1 MNLIVYQFIKEEN
14 HLYKLKLTT
23 ISNRNLL
30 FAMKSNNLLSKIKK
44 FLKLIYQKVILKE
57 IYLEGKEPPKSY
69 AFSKKFIGIYALF
82 LSISLILLIIMNISA
97 ITFSSFFEQLFIIG
111 NAIVALFILLSL
123 LYSSDKLRDLIFEK
137 HTGIKQLIIFLGA
150 GIGFYLL
157 FRMLFLLKL
166 NLLTYLYFLS
176 TVWLILLST
185 RFYMYSRKFATK
197 LEAKFITKYSPT
209 RRFLA
214 GISPYFILGLLIVL
228 ALFYRLLLVFIS
240 LDFFGPYDPQ
250 GAVAVYQIEMRLVM
264 PLIYF
269 SLIMTLIFIIF
280 EFVFTRRKAE
290 TKRAGLFDNY
300 TFSLIVFFIFFF
312 QIFQTTIFLLLRP
325 ETISALKATV
335 GATSSTVSFI
345 FIFEFLI
352 SMIFLY
358 RVIKKLGRSL
368 GWQIFLFKRDGLIL
382 LILGCVI
389 AQTLTRFGLE
399 AQISNQEVSI
409 IGNFLMYDK
418 YIISIIMIFF
428 LGATLLVYYL
438 KPQSTS
444 MFIRLQKETV
454 DIEQEKMEI
463 VYKLLKSEYIRRGEA
478 YPIEI
483 LDRELIKATKL
494 PKNAVYSLINELAD
508 SNMDVLI
515 RDIKGDY
522 GITQKFIDFVSI
534 TEKFDKKEVA
544 QKKAKSYL
552 SQRLYDTM
560 TKKSPDL
567 FKLNS
572 DLESGK
578 ASDRFMSSLTNTYSK
593 KLKDERL
600 REKKQ
605 QEAVISFTEKDIPES
620 LKDLII
626 EILKKEYIYRIENY
640 EEYPDFQFPI
650 SEIASIVQMETK
662 ITPGELYPILENL
675 NTEDIELRLLKNS
688 NEPEDKIIRFFPIA
702 DDALIYSLANFRPN
716 EFNKV
721 KIEIINKF
729 VKFLKRKKSKA
740 AISKLKKGIGK
751 NTEEQRLWEN
761 ILKNLFNYYP
771 LYTEVQD
778 KIQAGEGILK
788 VFKIFPKKE
797 IDIFL

>member
-1 MNLIVYQFIKEEN
+1 
-14 HLYKLKLTT
+14 
-23 ISNRNLL
+23 
-30 FAMKSNNLLSKIKK
+30 MKSKKFLSKIKTV
-44 FLKLIYQKVILKE
+44 LKPIYQKVILKE

-69 AFSKKFIGIYALF
+69 AFSKKFIGIYVLF
-82 LSISLILLIIMNISA
+82 FSISLILLIVMNISD
-97 ITFSSFFEQLFIIG
+97 ITFSLFFEQLFIVG
-111 NAIVALFILLSL
+111 NVIVALFILLSL
-123 LYSSDKLRDLIFEK
+123 FYSSDKLRDFIFEK
-137 HTGIKQLIIFLGA
+137 HTCIKQLIIYLGA
-150 GIGFYLL
+150 GIGFYFL
-157 FRMLFLLKL
+157 FRMFFLLKL
-166 NLLTYLYFLS
+166 NLMTYLYFLS
-176 TVWLILLST
+176 TIWLILLST

-197 LEAKFITKYSPT
+197 LEAKFIAKYSLT

-228 ALFYRLLLVFIS
+228 ALFYRLVLVFIS

-250 GAVAVYQIEMRLVM
+250 GAVAVYQIEMRIVM

-269 SLIMTLIFIIF
+269 SLIMTLLFIIF
-280 EFVFTRRKAE
+280 EFIFTRRKAE

-312 QIFQTTIFLLLRP
+312 QIFQITIFLLLRP

-418 YIISIIMIFF
+418 YIISIIMIIF

-454 DIEQEKMEI
+454 DEEQEKLEI
-463 VYKLLKSEYIRRGEA
+463 IYKLLKGEYIRRGEA

-483 LDRELIKATKL
+483 LERELIKATKL
-494 PKNAVYSLINELAD
+494 PKNALYSLINELID
-508 SNMDVLI
+508 SDMDVII
-515 RDIKGDY
+515 RKIKDDY

-552 SQRLYDTM
+552 SQRLYETM

-567 FKLNS
+567 FKLNR
-572 DLESGK
+572 DLESDK
-578 ASDRFMSSLTNTYSK
+578 ASDKFMSSLTNTYSK

-605 QEAVISFTEKDIPES
+605 QETVISFTEKEIPES

-626 EILKKEYIYRIENY
+626 GILKKEYIYRIENN
-640 EEYPDFQFPI
+640 EKYPDFHFSI

-688 NEPEDKIIRFFPIA
+688 NEPEDKIIKFFPIA
-702 DDALIYSLANFRPN
+702 DEALIYSLANFRPN
-716 EFNKV
+716 EFNKI
-721 KIEIINKF
+721 KIEVVNQF

-740 AISKLKKGIGK
+740 DISKLKRGVGK
-751 NTEEQRLWEN
+751 NTEEQRLWDS
-761 ILKNLFNYYP
+761 ILKSLYNYYP
-771 LYTEVQD
+771 LYTEVQE
-778 KIQAGEGILK
+778 KIQAGEEISK
-788 VFKIFPKKE
+788 VFKIFPKKDV
-797 IDIFL
+797 DIFSIES

>member
-1 MNLIVYQFIKEEN
+1 
-14 HLYKLKLTT
+14 
-23 ISNRNLL
+23 
-30 FAMKSNNLLSKIKK
+30 MKSNNLLSKIKK
-44 FLKLIYQKVILKE
+44 FLKLIYQKIILKE

-69 AFSKKFIGIYALF
+69 AFSKKFIGIYTLF
-82 LSISLILLIIMNISA
+82 LSISLILIIIMNISA
-97 ITFSSFFEQLFIIG
+97 ITFSSFFEQLFIVG

-123 LYSSDKLRDLIFEK
+123 LYSSDKLRDFIFEK
-137 HTGIKQLIIFLGA
+137 HTGIKQLIIYLGA

-157 FRMLFLLKL
+157 FRVLFLLKL

-240 LDFFGPYDPQ
+240 LDIFGPYDPQ

-280 EFVFTRRKAE
+280 EFIFTRRKAE

-312 QIFQTTIFLLLRP
+312 QIFQITIFLLLRP
-325 ETISALKATV
+325 ETTSALKATV
-335 GATSSTVSFI
+335 GATSSTLSFI
-345 FIFEFLI
+345 FILEFLI
-352 SMIFLY
+352 SMLFLY

-463 VYKLLKSEYIRRGEA
+463 VYKILKSEYIRRGEA

-605 QEAVISFTEKDIPES
+605 REAVITFTEKDIPES

-626 EILKKEYIYRIENY
+626 EILKKEYIYRIENN
-640 EEYPDFQFPI
+640 EKYPDFHFSI

-675 NTEDIELRLLKNS
+675 DTEDIELRLLKNS

-702 DDALIYSLANFRPN
+702 DDALMYSLANFRPN
-716 EFNKV
+716 EFNKL

-761 ILKNLFNYYP
+761 ILKNLFIYYP

>member
-1 MNLIVYQFIKEEN
+1 
-14 HLYKLKLTT
+14 
-23 ISNRNLL
+23 
-30 FAMKSNNLLSKIKK
+30 MKSNNLLSKIKK
-44 FLKLIYQKVILKE
+44 RLKPIYQKVILKE

-82 LSISLILLIIMNISA
+82 FSISLILLIVMNISD
-97 ITFSSFFEQLFIIG
+97 ITFSSLFEQLFIVG
-111 NAIVALFILLSL
+111 NVIVALFLLLSFL
-123 LYSSDKLRDLIFEK
+123 ISSDKLRVFIFEK
-137 HTGIKQLIIFLGA
+137 NSGIKQLIIYLGA
-150 GIGFYLL
+150 GIGFYFL

-166 NLLTYLYFLS
+166 NLMTYLYFLS

-197 LEAKFITKYSPT
+197 LEAKFIAKYSLT

-228 ALFYRLLLVFIS
+228 ALFYRLILVFIS
-240 LDFFGPYDPQ
+240 LDFFGPFDPQ
-250 GAVAVYQIEMRLVM
+250 GAVAVYQIEMRIVM

-269 SLIMTLIFIIF
+269 SLIMTLLFIIF
-280 EFVFTRRKAE
+280 EFIFTRRKAE

-312 QIFQTTIFLLLRP
+312 QIFQITIFLLLRP

-382 LILGCVI
+382 LILGCVV

-418 YIISIIMIFF
+418 YIISIIMIIF

-454 DIEQEKMEI
+454 DEEQEKLEI
-463 VYKLLKSEYIRRGEA
+463 IYKLLKSEYIRRGEA

-483 LDRELIKATKL
+483 LERELIKATKL
-494 PKNAVYSLINELAD
+494 PKNALYSLINELID
-508 SNMDVLI
+508 SDMDVII
-515 RDIKGDY
+515 RKIKDDY

-552 SQRLYDTM
+552 SQRLYETM

-567 FKLNS
+567 FKLNR
-572 DLESGK
+572 DLESDK
-578 ASDRFMSSLTNTYSK
+578 ASDKFMSSLTNTYSK

-605 QEAVISFTEKDIPES
+605 QDAVISFTEKEIPES

-626 EILKKEYIYRIENY
+626 ELLKKEYIYRIKNNEK
-640 EEYPDFQFPI
+640 YPDFHFPI
-650 SEIASIVQMETK
+650 SEIALIVQMETK
-662 ITPGELYPILENL
+662 ITPGELYPILEKL

-688 NEPEDKIIRFFPIA
+688 IEPEDKIIKFFPIA
-702 DDALIYSLANFRPN
+702 DEALIFSLVNFRPN

-721 KIEIINKF
+721 KIEIINQF
-729 VKFLKRKKSKA
+729 VRFLKRKKSKA
-740 AISKLKKGIGK
+740 GISKLKKGIG
-751 NTEEQRLWEN
+751 NDTEEQRVWDN
-761 ILKNLFNYYP
+761 VLKSLYNYYP
-771 LYTEVQD
+771 LYTETQE
-778 KIQAGEGILK
+778 KIQAGERILK
-788 VFKIFPKKE
+788 VFNIFPKKDV
-797 IDIFL
+797 DIFSCES

>member
-1 MNLIVYQFIKEEN
+1 
-14 HLYKLKLTT
+14 
-23 ISNRNLL
+23 
-30 FAMKSNNLLSKIKK
+30 MKSKKFLSKIKTV
-44 FLKLIYQKVILKE
+44 LKPIYQKVILKE

-82 LSISLILLIIMNISA
+82 FSISLILLIVMNISD
-97 ITFSSFFEQLFIIG
+97 ITFSLFFEQLFIVG
-111 NAIVALFILLSL
+111 NVIVALFILLSL
-123 LYSSDKLRDLIFEK
+123 LYSSDKLRDFIFEK
-137 HTGIKQLIIFLGA
+137 HSGIKQLIIYLGA
-150 GIGFYLL
+150 GIGFYFL

-166 NLLTYLYFLS
+166 NLMTYLYFLS
-176 TVWLILLST
+176 TIWLILLST

-197 LEAKFITKYSPT
+197 LEAKFIAKYSLT

-250 GAVAVYQIEMRLVM
+250 GAVSVYQIEMRIVM

-269 SLIMTLIFIIF
+269 SLIMTLLFIIF
-280 EFVFTRRKAE
+280 EFIFTRRKAE

-312 QIFQTTIFLLLRP
+312 QIFQITIFLLLRP

-335 GATSSTVSFI
+335 GATSTTVSFI

-352 SMIFLY
+352 SMLFLY
-358 RVIKKLGRSL
+358 RVITKLGRSL

-418 YIISIIMIFF
+418 YIISIIMIVF

-454 DIEQEKMEI
+454 DEEQEKLEI
-463 VYKLLKSEYIRRGEA
+463 IYKLLKSEYIRRGEA
-478 YPIEI
+478 YPVEI

-494 PKNAVYSLINELAD
+494 PKNTLYSLIKELVD
-508 SNMDVLI
+508 SDMDIII
-515 RDIKGDY
+515 RNIKDDY

-552 SQRLYDTM
+552 SQRLYETM

-567 FKLNS
+567 FKLNR
-572 DLESGK
+572 DLESDK
-578 ASDRFMSSLTNTYSK
+578 ASDLFMSSLTNTYSK

-600 REKKQ
+600 RRKKQ
-605 QEAVISFTEKDIPES
+605 QETVISFTEKEIPES
-620 LKDLII
+620 LKELIVG
-626 EILKKEYIYRIENY
+626 ILKKEYIYRIENN
-640 EEYPDFQFPI
+640 EKFPDFHFSI

-675 NTEDIELRLLKNS
+675 NTEDIELKLLKNS
-688 NEPEDKIIRFFPIA
+688 HDPEDKIVKFFPIA
-702 DDALIYSLANFRPN
+702 DEALMYSLANFRPN

-721 KIEIINKF
+721 KIEVINQF

-740 AISKLKKGIGK
+740 GISKLKRGVGK
-751 NTEEQRLWEN
+751 NTEEQRLWDN
-761 ILKNLFNYYP
+761 ILNCLYHYYP
-771 LYTEVQD
+771 LYTEVQE
-778 KIQAGEGILK
+778 KIQA
-788 VFKIFPKKE
+788 
-797 IDIFL
+797 

>member
-1 MNLIVYQFIKEEN
+1 
-14 HLYKLKLTT
+14 
-23 ISNRNLL
+23 
-30 FAMKSNNLLSKIKK
+30 MKSNNLLSKIKK
-44 FLKLIYQKVILKE
+44 RLKPIYQKFILKE

-82 LSISLILLIIMNISA
+82 FSISLILLIVMNISD
-97 ITFSSFFEQLFIIG
+97 ITFSSLFEQLFIVG
-111 NAIVALFILLSL
+111 NVIVALFIFLSL
-123 LYSSDKLRDLIFEK
+123 LYSSNKLRVFIFEK
-137 HTGIKQLIIFLGA
+137 NSGIKQLIIYLGA
-150 GIGFYLL
+150 GIGFYFL
-157 FRMLFLLKL
+157 FRMLFLFKL
-166 NLLTYLYFLS
+166 NLMTYLYFLS

-197 LEAKFITKYSPT
+197 LEAKFIAKYSLT

-214 GISPYFILGLLIVL
+214 GISPYFILGLLILL

-240 LDFFGPYDPQ
+240 LDFFGPHDPQ
-250 GAVAVYQIEMRLVM
+250 GAVAVYQIEMRIVM

-269 SLIMTLIFIIF
+269 SLIMTLLFIIF
-280 EFVFTRRKAE
+280 EFIFTRRKAE

-312 QIFQTTIFLLLRP
+312 QIFQITVFLLLRP

-335 GATSSTVSFI
+335 GATSPAVSFI

-418 YIISIIMIFF
+418 YIISIIMIIF

-454 DIEQEKMEI
+454 DEEQEKLEI
-463 VYKLLKSEYIRRGEA
+463 IYKLLKSEYIRRGEA

-483 LDRELIKATKL
+483 LERELIKATKL
-494 PKNAVYSLINELAD
+494 PKNALYSLINELID
-508 SNMDVLI
+508 SDMDVII
-515 RDIKGDY
+515 RKIKDDY

-552 SQRLYDTM
+552 SKRLYETM

-567 FKLNS
+567 FKLNR
-572 DLESGK
+572 DLESDK
-578 ASDRFMSSLTNTYSK
+578 ASDKFMSSLTTTYSK

-605 QEAVISFTEKDIPES
+605 QETVISFTEKEIPKS

-626 EILKKEYIYRIENY
+626 GILKKEYIYRIENN
-640 EEYPDFQFPI
+640 EKYPDFHFSI

-675 NTEDIELRLLKNS
+675 NKEDIELRLLKNS
-688 NEPEDKIIRFFPIA
+688 NEPEDKIIKFFPIA
-702 DDALIYSLANFRPN
+702 DEAVIYSLANFRPN
-716 EFNKV
+716 EFNKI
-721 KIEIINKF
+721 KIEVVKQF

-740 AISKLKKGIGK
+740 VISKLKRSVGK
-751 NTEEQRLWEN
+751 NTEEQRLWN
-761 ILKNLFNYYP
+761 SILTSLYNYYP
-771 LYTEVQD
+771 LYTEVQE
-778 KIQAGEGILK
+778 KIQAGEEISK
-788 VFKIFPKKE
+788 VFKIFPKKDV
-797 IDIFL
+797 DIFSIES

>member
-1 MNLIVYQFIKEEN
+1 
-14 HLYKLKLTT
+14 
-23 ISNRNLL
+23 
-30 FAMKSNNLLSKIKK
+30 MKSNNLLSKIKK
-44 FLKLIYQKVILKE
+44 LLKLIYQKVILKE

-69 AFSKKFIGIYALF
+69 AFSKKFIGIYTLF
-82 LSISLILLIIMNISA
+82 LSISLILLIILNISA
-97 ITFSSFFEQLFIIG
+97 ITFSSFFEQLFIVG

-123 LYSSDKLRDLIFEK
+123 LYSNDKLRDFIFEN
-137 HTGIKQLIIFLGA
+137 HTGIKQLIIYLGA

-176 TVWLILLST
+176 TIWLILLST

-228 ALFYRLLLVFIS
+228 ALFYRLVLVFIS

-280 EFVFTRRKAE
+280 EFIFTRRKAE

-312 QIFQTTIFLLLRP
+312 QIFQITIFLLLRP

-335 GATSSTVSFI
+335 GATSSTLSFI
-345 FIFEFLI
+345 FIFEFSI
-352 SMIFLY
+352 SMLFLY

-368 GWQIFLFKRDGLIL
+368 GWQIFLFKRDGLVL

-454 DIEQEKMEI
+454 DIEQEKIEI
-463 VYKLLKSEYIRRGEA
+463 IYKLLKSEYIRRGEA

-483 LDRELIKATKL
+483 LDRELIKATNL
-494 PKNAVYSLINELAD
+494 PKNAVYSLINELVD

-522 GITQKFIDFVSI
+522 GIMQKFIDFVSI

-567 FKLNS
+567 FKLSGDSES
-572 DLESGK
+572 DK
-578 ASDRFMSSLTNTYSK
+578 ASDLFMSSLTNTYSK
-593 KLKDERL
+593 KLKDKRL

-605 QEAVISFTEKDIPES
+605 QEAIISFTGKEIPES

-640 EEYPDFQFPI
+640 EEYPDFNFPI

-662 ITPGELYPILENL
+662 VSPGELYPILENL
-675 NTEDIELRLLKNS
+675 NKEDVELRLLKNS
-688 NEPEDKIIRFFPIA
+688 DEPEDQIISFFPIA
-702 DDALIYSLANFRPN
+702 DETLIFSLANFRPN

-721 KIEIINKF
+721 KIEIIKQF
-729 VKFLKRKKSKA
+729 VKFLKRKKNKA
-740 AISKLKKGIGK
+740 TISKLKKGIGN
-751 NTEEQRLWEN
+751 NTKDQRVWDN
-761 ILKNLFNYYP
+761 IFKNLYNYYP
-771 LYTEVQD
+771 LYTETQE
-778 KIQAGEGILK
+778 KIQAGEEISK
-788 VFKIFPKKE
+788 VFNIFPKKD
-797 IDIFL
+797 IDVFHSES

>member
-1 MNLIVYQFIKEEN
+1 M
-14 HLYKLKLTT
+14 
-23 ISNRNLL
+23 
-30 FAMKSNNLLSKIKK
+30 
-44 FLKLIYQKVILKE
+44 
-57 IYLEGKEPPKSY
+57 EGKQPPKSY
-69 AFSKKFIGIYALF
+69 AFNKKFIGIYALF
-82 LSISLILLIIMNISA
+82 FSISLILLIAMNISD
-97 ITFSSFFEQLFIIG
+97 ITFSLLFEQLFIVG
-111 NAIVALFILLSL
+111 NVIVALFIFLSL
-123 LYSSDKLRDLIFEK
+123 FFSSDKLRNFIFEK
-137 HTGIKQLIIFLGA
+137 HSGIKQLIIYLGA
-150 GIGFYLL
+150 GIGFYFL
-157 FRMLFLLKL
+157 FRTLFLFKV
-166 NLLTYLYFLS
+166 NLMTYLFFLS

-197 LEAKFITKYSPT
+197 LEAKFIAKYSLT

-228 ALFYRLLLVFIS
+228 ALFYRLVLVFIS
-240 LDFFGPYDPQ
+240 LDFFGPFDPQ
-250 GAVAVYQIEMRLVM
+250 GAVVVYQIEMRIVM

-269 SLIMTLIFIIF
+269 SLIMTLLFIIF
-280 EFVFTRRKAE
+280 EFIFTRRKAE

-312 QIFQTTIFLLLRP
+312 QIFQITIFLLLRP

-345 FIFEFLI
+345 FIFEFSI
-352 SMIFLY
+352 SMFFLY
-358 RVIKKLGRSL
+358 RVIKKLGKSL

-418 YIISIIMIFF
+418 YIISIIMIIF

-454 DIEQEKMEI
+454 DEEQEKLEI
-463 VYKLLKSEYIRRGEA
+463 IYKLLKSEYIRRGEA
-478 YPIEI
+478 YPVEI

-494 PKNAVYSLINELAD
+494 PKNTLYSLIKELVD
-508 SNMDVLI
+508 SDMDIII
-515 RDIKGDY
+515 RNIKDDY

-552 SQRLYDTM
+552 SQRLYETM

-567 FKLNS
+567 FKLNR
-572 DLESGK
+572 DLESDK
-578 ASDRFMSSLTNTYSK
+578 ASDLFMSSLTNTYSK

-600 REKKQ
+600 RKKKQ
-605 QEAVISFTEKDIPES
+605 QETVISFTEKEITES
-620 LKDLII
+620 LKELII
-626 EILKKEYIYRIENY
+626 GILKKEYIYRIENN
-640 EEYPDFQFPI
+640 EKYPDFHFSI

-675 NTEDIELRLLKNS
+675 NTDDIELKLLKNS
-688 NEPEDKIIRFFPIA
+688 HDPEDKIIKFFPIA
-702 DDALIYSLANFRPN
+702 DEALMYSLANFRPN

-721 KIEIINKF
+721 KIEIINQF
-729 VKFLKRKKSKA
+729 VKFLKRKKTRA
-740 AISKLKKGIGK
+740 GISKLKRGVGK
-751 NTEEQRLWEN
+751 NTEEQRLWDK
-761 ILKNLFNYYP
+761 ILNSLYHYYP
-771 LYTEVQD
+771 LYTEVQE
-778 KIQAGEGILK
+778 KIQAGEEISK
-788 VFKIFPKKE
+788 VFKMFPEKD
-797 IDIFL
+797 IDIFSSEF

>member
-1 MNLIVYQFIKEEN
+1 
-14 HLYKLKLTT
+14 
-23 ISNRNLL
+23 
-30 FAMKSNNLLSKIKK
+30 MKSKKFLSKIKTV
-44 FLKLIYQKVILKE
+44 LKPIYQKVILKK

-82 LSISLILLIIMNISA
+82 FSISLILLIVMNISD
-97 ITFSSFFEQLFIIG
+97 ITFSLFFEQLFIVG
-111 NAIVALFILLSL
+111 NVIVALFILLSL
-123 LYSSDKLRDLIFEK
+123 LYSSDKLRDFIFEK
-137 HTGIKQLIIFLGA
+137 HTCIKQLIIYLGA
-150 GIGFYLL
+150 GIGFYFL
-157 FRMLFLLKL
+157 FRMFFLLKL
-166 NLLTYLYFLS
+166 NLMTYLYFLS
-176 TVWLILLST
+176 TIWLILLSI

-197 LEAKFITKYSPT
+197 LEAKFIAKYSLT

-228 ALFYRLLLVFIS
+228 ALFYRLVLVFIS

-250 GAVAVYQIEMRLVM
+250 GAVAVYQIEMRIVM

-269 SLIMTLIFIIF
+269 SLIMTLLFIIF
-280 EFVFTRRKAE
+280 EFIFTRRKAE

-312 QIFQTTIFLLLRP
+312 QIFQITIFLLLRP

-368 GWQIFLFKRDGLIL
+368 GWQIFLFKREGLIL

-418 YIISIIMIFF
+418 YIISIIMIIF

-454 DIEQEKMEI
+454 DEEQEKLEI
-463 VYKLLKSEYIRRGEA
+463 IYKLLKSEYIRRGEA

-483 LDRELIKATKL
+483 LERELIKATKL
-494 PKNAVYSLINELAD
+494 PKNALYSLINELID
-508 SNMDVLI
+508 SDMDVII
-515 RDIKGDY
+515 RKIKDDY

-544 QKKAKSYL
+544 QRKAKSYL
-552 SQRLYDTM
+552 SKRLYETM

-567 FKLNS
+567 FKLNR
-572 DLESGK
+572 DLESDK
-578 ASDRFMSSLTNTYSK
+578 ASDKFMSSLTNTYSK

-605 QEAVISFTEKDIPES
+605 QETVISFTEKEIPES

-626 EILKKEYIYRIENY
+626 GILKKEYIYRIENN
-640 EEYPDFQFPI
+640 EKYPDFHFSI

-688 NEPEDKIIRFFPIA
+688 NEPEDKIIKFFPIA
-702 DDALIYSLANFRPN
+702 DEALIYSLANFRPN
-716 EFNKV
+716 EFNKI
-721 KIEIINKF
+721 KIEVVNLF

-740 AISKLKKGIGK
+740 DISKLKRGVGK
-751 NTEEQRLWEN
+751 NTEEQRLWDS
-761 ILKNLFNYYP
+761 ILKSLYNYYP
-771 LYTEVQD
+771 LYTEVQE
-778 KIQAGEGILK
+778 KIQAGEEISK
-788 VFKIFPKKE
+788 VFKIFPKKDV
-797 IDIFL
+797 DIFSIES

>member
-1 MNLIVYQFIKEEN
+1 
-14 HLYKLKLTT
+14 
-23 ISNRNLL
+23 
-30 FAMKSNNLLSKIKK
+30 MKSKKLLSKVKTV
-44 FLKLIYQKVILKE
+44 LKSIYQKVILKE

-69 AFSKKFIGIYALF
+69 AFSKKFIGIYAIF
-82 LSISLILLIIMNISA
+82 FSISLILLIIMNISD
-97 ITFSSFFEQLFIIG
+97 ITFSSLFEQLFIVG
-111 NAIVALFILLSL
+111 NVIVALFIFLSL
-123 LYSSDKLRDLIFEK
+123 LYSSDKLRIFIFEK
-137 HTGIKQLIIFLGA
+137 YTGIKQLIIYLGA
-150 GIGFYLL
+150 GIGFYFL
-157 FRMLFLLKL
+157 FRMLFLVKL
-166 NLLTYLYFLS
+166 NLMTYLSSLS
-176 TVWLILLST
+176 TVWLILLSV

-197 LEAKFITKYSPT
+197 LEARFIAKYSLT

-214 GISPYFILGLLIVL
+214 RITPLFILALLVVL
-228 ALFYRLLLVFIS
+228 ALFYRVLLVFIS
-240 LDFFGPYDPQ
+240 LDIFGSHDPQ
-250 GAVAVYQIEMRLVM
+250 GAVAVYQIEMRIIM

-269 SLIMTLIFIIF
+269 SLIMTLLFIIF
-280 EFVFTRRKAE
+280 EFIFTRRKAE
-290 TKRAGLFDNY
+290 TKRAGLYDNY

-312 QIFQTTIFLLLRP
+312 QVFQITIFLLLRP
-325 ETISALKATV
+325 ETINALKATV
-335 GATSSTVSFI
+335 GATSTPVSFI

-352 SMIFLY
+352 SMLFLY
-358 RVIKKLGRSL
+358 RVIMKLGRSL

-418 YIISIIMIFF
+418 YIISIIMIIF
-428 LGATLLVYYL
+428 LGVTLLVYYL

-454 DIEQEKMEI
+454 DEEQEKLEI
-463 VYKLLKSEYIRRGEA
+463 IYKLLKSEYIRRGES

-494 PKNAVYSLINELAD
+494 PKNALYSLINELID
-508 SNMDVLI
+508 SDMDIII
-515 RDIKGDY
+515 RNIKDDY

-552 SQRLYDTM
+552 SQRLYETM

-567 FKLNS
+567 FNLNRDLKS
-572 DLESGK
+572 DK
-578 ASDRFMSSLTNTYSK
+578 ASDLFMSSLTNTYSK
-593 KLKDERL
+593 RLKDQKL
-600 REKKQ
+600 RKKKQ
-605 QEAVISFTEKDIPES
+605 EEAVISFAKTEIQEP
-620 LKDLII
+620 LKNLII
-626 EILKKEYIYRIENY
+626 EILKKEYIYRIENN
-640 EEYPDFQFPI
+640 EKYPDFYFPI

-675 NTEDIELRLLKNS
+675 NTEDIELRLLKND
-688 NEPEDKIIRFFPIA
+688 NEPEDKLIKFFPIA
-702 DDALIYSLANFRPN
+702 DDLLIYSLANFRPN

-721 KIEIINKF
+721 KIEIINQF
-729 VKFLKRKKSKA
+729 IKFLKRKRTKA
-740 AISKLKKGIGK
+740 SISKLKKGIG
-751 NTEEQRLWEN
+751 NITEEQGVWSN
-761 ILKNLFNYYP
+761 ILKNLYNYYP
-771 LYTEVQD
+771 LYTEIQE

-797 IDIFL
+797 IDIFIES